1 MAEKT
6 LNQLYAKDSVAV
18 EMARRKVA
26 FHNDEQWDKINLWG
40 LFRYSQIKKHL
51 KSGKLIADSSYT
63 PRNVTYW
70 VTPSK
75 EYWETSIR
83 PIVEKFTEK
92 ELQDTL
98 YY

>member
-6 LNQLYAKDSVAV
+6 LRQLYANDFVAV

-26 FHNDEQWDKINLWG
+26 FHNDEQWGEIRLWG

-51 KSGKLIADSSYT
+51 KAGKLIADGGYA
-63 PRNVTYW
+63 PRDVTYW

-92 ELQDTL
+92 ELQDTFD
-98 YY
+98 Y